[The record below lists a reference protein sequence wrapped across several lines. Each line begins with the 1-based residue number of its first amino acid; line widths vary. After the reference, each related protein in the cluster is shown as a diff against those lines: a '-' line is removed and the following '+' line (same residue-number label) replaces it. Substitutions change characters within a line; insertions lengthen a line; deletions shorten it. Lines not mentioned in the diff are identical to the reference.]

1 MSKFIYLITSP
12 SSKVYVGQSTV
23 SVEEKERWYL
33 RLEKYDKT
41 DRKVA
46 NAIKKYGWQNM
57 KFEIIE
63 QDDAWTKEQLNERE
77 IHWIQHYNSIN
88 EGYNMTIGGDGVDS
102 TLARELATK
111 HHRTMSPEKK
121 AQRSANCSVGQ
132 KQRYATTPDS
142 DETKRRK
149 SDAHKGKYL
158 IESPDG
164 RIWETDLGLK
174 DFAKLHENEL
184 KIGYWQLFGAYRK
197 CYNNT
202 VTTRNRKDNNH
213 WKVKRID

>member
-1 MSKFIYLITSP
+1 ML
-12 SSKVYVGQSTV
+12 
-23 SVEEKERWYL
+23 
-33 RLEKYDKT
+33 
-41 DRKVA
+41 
-46 NAIKKYGWQNM
+46 
-57 KFEIIE
+57 
-63 QDDAWTKEQLNERE
+63 
-77 IHWIQHYNSIN
+77 
-88 EGYNMTIGGDGVDS
+88 
-102 TLARELATK
+102 
-111 HHRTMSPEKK
+111 
-121 AQRSANCSVGQ
+121 
-132 KQRYATTPDS
+132 PDS